1 MSSTSPLLA
10 KSPQKYSCVLTA
22 QLLCCYVS
30 ACMTLVLGLVLVIW
44 FAQHHHDGLAVAG
57 GLVASCPGS
66 PVPLHSTC
74 SWQFTIPDHNCR
86 EVQEEVERRLQ
97 GLDGWKDPRH
107 GKYKLVE
114 SATKGN
120 RSTQAY
126 HLVQE
131 PYQYEKFVVKYSG
144 PEKGNKTCQVS
155 ACSQGQDKGL
165 YDGSSNYCNVRNL
178 VCGKSKGC
186 KTSRHNM
193 ELVEHVKYTNCL
205 FRFDGQ
211 CKVDKK

>member
-1 MSSTSPLLA
+1 MSSSPLLA
-10 KSPQKYSCVLTA
+10 KSQKYSCVLTA

-30 ACMTLVLGLVLVIW
+30 AFLTLTFGVVLVIW
-44 FAQHHHDGLAVAG
+44 FAHHRHNLAVYQASE
-57 GLVASCPGS
+57 GLVPSCPGS

-74 SWQFTIPDHNCR
+74 SWKFTIPDHNCR

-107 GKYKLVE
+107 GKYKLTE
-114 SATKGN
+114 SVTKGN

-144 PEKGNKTCQVS
+144 LEKGNKTCEVS
-155 ACSQGQDKGL
+155 ACSQSQDKGL
-165 YDGSSNYCNVRNL
+165 YDGSANYCNVRNL

-186 KTSRHNM
+186 KTSRHNL

-205 FRFDGQ
+205 FHFDGQ